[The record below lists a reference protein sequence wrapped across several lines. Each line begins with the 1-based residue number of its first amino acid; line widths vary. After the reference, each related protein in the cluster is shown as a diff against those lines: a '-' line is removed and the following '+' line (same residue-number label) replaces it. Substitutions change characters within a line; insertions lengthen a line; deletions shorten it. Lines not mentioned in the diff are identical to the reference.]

1 MNGLGL
7 YLSDPLGR
15 ELLLQAVLISSL
27 IAAVAGALSC
37 FLVLKGWA
45 LMGDAISHA
54 ILPGVV
60 LAYLVGMPLAI
71 GAFLA
76 GMFCAVATGYLTENS
91 RIKQDTVM
99 GVVFSGM
106 FGLGVVLYTKI
117 ETEVHLDHILFGDM
131 LGVTWS
137 DVLQTGIIACLSLV
151 IIIAKRRDFL
161 VFTFDPQH
169 GRAVGLK
176 VDWLHY
182 GLLTILSLVIVS
194 ALQAVGLILSIA
206 LVIAPGAIAH
216 LLTDR
221 FDRMLAVSIGVGVA
235 SSVVGVLL
243 SFHIDA
249 APAPTIVVVMMSLFI
264 AAFLFAPKHGIL
276 RERKRPVG

>member
-1 MNGLGL
+1 VSGLGL
-7 YLSDPLGR
+7 YLNDPLGR

-27 IAAVAGALSC
+27 IAAAAGSLSC

-60 LAYLVGMPLAI
+60 IAYLIGIPLAI
-71 GAFLA
+71 GAFFA
-76 GMFCAVATGYLTENS
+76 GMFCAVATGYLAENS
-91 RIKQDTVM
+91 RVKQDTVM

-106 FGLGVVLYTKI
+106 FGLGVVLYTKV

-137 DVLQTGIIACLSLV
+137 DVLQTGLISIAALLLIISM
-151 IIIAKRRDFL
+151 RRDLL

-169 GRAVGLK
+169 GRAVGLR

-182 GLLTILSLVIVS
+182 GLLTVLSLIIVS

-206 LVIAPGAIAH
+206 LVIAPGAIAQLYRRRTAQLSH
-216 LLTDR
+216 RRGTGSDNRRSYDGIVYRGVFVRTQTRYSSGTNLTVR
-221 FDRMLAVSIGVGVA
+221 AVKRMYRRQATSRLG
-235 SSVVGVLL
+235 
-243 SFHIDA
+243 
-249 APAPTIVVVMMSLFI
+249 
-264 AAFLFAPKHGIL
+264 
-276 RERKRPVG
+276 RC